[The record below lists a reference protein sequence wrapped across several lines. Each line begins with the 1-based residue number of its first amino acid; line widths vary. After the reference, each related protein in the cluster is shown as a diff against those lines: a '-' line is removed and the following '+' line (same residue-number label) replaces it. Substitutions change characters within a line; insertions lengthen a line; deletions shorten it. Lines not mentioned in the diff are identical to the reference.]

1 MRPVDQTAA
10 LPDRQEGAG
19 LGGPG
24 GGVEDV
30 NSGIAR
36 ADDAEITALHT
47 SWLAGWLGPPAAA
60 GAGWLLVSCYA
71 AVEPRRGT

>member
-1 MRPVDQTAA
+1 VDQTAA

-30 NSGIAR
+30 NPGIAR
-36 ADDAEITALHT
+36 ADDAEITALH
-47 SWLAGWLGPPAAA
+47 SWLAGYVLQY
-60 GAGWLLVSCYA
+60 GWL
-71 AVEPRRGT
+71 